1 MKLAFLLLCIPA
13 RILLALA
20 SQVVPD
26 KYLSL
31 YGLLLLAIGIS
42 FMVLFFTNSRL
53 NAPEA
58 GGKTWWAPYR
68 PIIGSFYILA
78 AFFAF
83 QGRRDLVLV
92 PLAMDLIFG
101 IIIVSLRYKMT

>member
-1 MKLAFLLLCIPA
+1 MKPAFLFLCIPA

-26 KYLSL
+26 DYLNL
-31 YGLLLLAIGIS
+31 YGLLLLAIGVS

-58 GGKTWWAPYR
+58 GGKTWWAPFR
-68 PIIGSFYILA
+68 PIIGAFYILA
-78 AFFAF
+78 AIYAF
-83 QGRRDLVLV
+83 QGKRDLVLV

-101 IIIVSLRYKMT
+101 IIIVILKYKMT